1 MGLTPPPF
9 VRHVGRVAALPR
21 AHVDTDQIIPKQFL
35 KRIERTGFGPFL
47 FHDWRYGPDG
57 SADPAFELNRPEAAG
72 ATILVAGANF
82 GCGSSREH
90 AVWALQEYG
99 FRTILAESFADIFLA
114 NCCQN
119 GLLPVRLGPGEMRE
133 LFARYQRSGGVYDL
147 VVDLEAM
154 LVKDEHGFRATFAM
168 DPYRREMLLRGR
180 DEIDRTLLEVD
191 RIASYERSRET
202 GNGIR
207 ET

>member
-1 MGLTPPPF
+1 MEPF
-9 VRHVGRVAALPR
+9 SSVTGILAPLDRVN
-21 AHVDTDQIIPKQFL
+21 VDTDQIIPKQFL

-47 FHDWRYGPDG
+47 FHDWRYRPDG
-57 SADPAFELNRPEAAG
+57 SADLAFELNRPEAAG

-99 FRTILAESFADIFLA
+99 FRAILAESFADIFLA

-191 RIASYERSRET
+191 RIASYERSRDA
-202 GNGIR
+202 GSGMR
-207 ET
+207 DA